1 MGKSENGWMTA
12 ERFFEYITNIFHPFL
27 YKEKI
32 ILPVILFIDS
42 HASHFSIE
50 LSEFRPKNGMILVA
64 FFPIT
69 THILQPLDRSVFG
82 PMKAK

>member
-1 MGKSENGWMTA
+1 MGHGEKRKWLDDRRA
-12 ERFFEYITNIFHPFL
+12 FFEYITNIFHPFL

-32 ILPVILFIDS
+32 ILPVIVFIDS

-69 THILQPLDRSVFG
+69 THILQPLDIDLFLDQ
-82 PMKAK
+82 